1 MIRFSSGD
9 SARESHFKVYL
20 IPLENQLLN
29 ERYLREG
36 VAQERAL
43 LLAAIIHVN
52 VRRHAGVTASPEE
65 AREIA
70 EERLLV
76 VKFSRSPPAVCC
88 GGNSAN

>member
-1 MIRFSSGD
+1 MIRFSPGD
-9 SARESHFKVYL
+9 SARESHYEVYS

-29 ERYLREG
+29 GRYLREG

-43 LLAAIIHVN
+43 LLATMIHVN

-65 AREIA
+65 AREMA

-76 VKFSRSPPAVCC
+76 VKFNR
-88 GGNSAN
+88 